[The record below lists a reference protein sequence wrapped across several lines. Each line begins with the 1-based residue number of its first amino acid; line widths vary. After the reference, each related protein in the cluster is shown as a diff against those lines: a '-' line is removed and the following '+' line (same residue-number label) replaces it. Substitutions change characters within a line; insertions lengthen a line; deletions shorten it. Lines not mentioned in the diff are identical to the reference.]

1 MNQYTVGLIY
11 RGSSWSPE
19 PTPEVMRLQEAHLA
33 NIERLKASGDLLLAG
48 PFGDDTDLRGIFVFK
63 TASVDEARALVE
75 TDPAVRA
82 GRLRIELHPWWSP
95 DELT

>member
-11 RGSSWSPE
+11 RGPSWSPE
-19 PTPEVMRLQEAHLA
+19 ATPEVMRLQQAHVA
-33 NIERLKASGDLLLAG
+33 NIERLKAGGDLLLAG

-63 TASVDEARALVE
+63 TASIDEARALVE

-82 GRLRIELHPWWSP
+82 GRLRVELHPWWSA
-95 DELT
+95 EKLT